1 MSWLAKNY
9 EKAALGGAVVVAL
22 GLAYLGWSKFSG
34 VDGEFSSNPAE
45 PGAGNVAVIGADS
58 IPKTLQ
64 SLKQERIWTPSM
76 DGDWQVDLFTGIPL
90 FIKRSE
96 PEKTVDP
103 RKDEPIHPP
112 IPNTWWLEH
121 NIDPGYA
128 DSPTR
133 DPDTDGFSNLD
144 EYKAKTDPNNRK
156 SIPAIV
162 AKLMFQRQEAKTWSL
177 RPGFGDQ
184 GKFGFSY
191 AEVQG
196 RVWSDKAKLKAGEM
210 AGPGDMLFAE
220 EPAKNRFKVLGSEL
234 RKEMNPKI
242 KMEQEVTIVRIE
254 DQRPNKKGDIYEF
267 PAPLSEERRNDFA
280 QNDRTAVFSLEALGN
295 EGKEFKVEER
305 TAFALPPDA
314 DKKDY
319 FLKKVSDNS
328 VTVEGPGPD
337 GERITVEIP
346 KGQMPKIGE

>member
-22 GLAYLGWSKFSG
+22 GLAYLGWSKLSG

-45 PGAGNVAVIGADS
+45 PGAGKVAVVGADA
-58 IPKTLQ
+58 IPKALQ
-64 SLKQERIWTPSM
+64 SLKLDRSWTPVK
-76 DGDWQVDLFTGIPL
+76 DGEWQVDLFTGVPL
-90 FIKRSE
+90 FINRND
-96 PEKTVDP
+96 PGKTVDL
-103 RKDEPIHPP
+103 RKDEPVHPP
-112 IPNTWWLEH
+112 IPNTWWLEN

-133 DPDTDGFSNLD
+133 DPDADGFSNLD
-144 EYKAKTDPNNRK
+144 EFKAKTDPNNRK
-156 SIPAIV
+156 SIPAII
-162 AKLMFQRQEAKTWSL
+162 AKLMFQRQESKTWSL

-196 RVWSDKAKLKAGEM
+196 RVWVEKTKLKAGEM

-220 EPAKNRFKVLGSEL
+220 EPAKDRFKVLGSEL
-234 RKEMNPKI
+234 RQIVNPRTNAPT
-242 KMEQEVTIVRIE
+242 EVTIVRIE

-267 PAPLSEERRNDFA
+267 PAPLSEERRNEFA

-305 TAFALPPDA
+305 TAFALPQDS

-328 VTVEGPGPD
+328 VTVEGPGPG
-337 GERITVEIP
+337 GERVTVEIP
-346 KGQMPKIGE
+346 KGQTPKIGE